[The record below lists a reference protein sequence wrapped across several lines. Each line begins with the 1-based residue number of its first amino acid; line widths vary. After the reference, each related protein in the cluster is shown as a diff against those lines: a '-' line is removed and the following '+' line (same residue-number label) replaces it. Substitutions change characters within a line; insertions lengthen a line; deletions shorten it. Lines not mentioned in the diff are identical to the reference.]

1 MVTSNPPVWA
11 LPADLTDYIVETF
24 FQQPRLDSS
33 ALIRAKLPDGQVHTW
48 LYSNRKCTPITVA
61 DHDKFKKAAKSR
73 GGSYAMELC
82 EFTIEQVL
90 ANGDISLFVWRRSGD
105 DSGKGGRM
113 ILSYRDNSWIIAQH
127 LGGWEANVNQP
138 S

>member
-1 MVTSNPPVWA
+1 MVTSHPSVWA
-11 LPADLTDYIVETF
+11 LPQDLTDYIVETF

-33 ALIRAKLPDGQVHTW
+33 ALIRAKLPDGQVQTW
-48 LYSNRKCTPITVA
+48 LYSNRKCVPISRE

-113 ILSYRDNSWIIAQH
+113 ILSYRDNSWMIAQH
-127 LGGWEANVNQP
+127 LGGWEATP
-138 S
+138 TPT